1 MALDELE
8 VKALRSS
15 FKELVSK
22 LAELRGHL

>member
-8 VKALRSS
+8 VKALRSTLQ
-15 FKELVSK
+15 ELAAK

>member
-8 VKALRSS
+8 VKALRSTLQ
-15 FKELVSK
+15 ELAGK